1 MEPDDLINQYLEKE
15 LNLSETQALIVSE
28 KIRKYDDI
36 YQDFCKWLQTR
47 NYDYKNPL
55 VVNGY
60 TAKQIFEL
68 NPKLDG
74 IGIYNFLITIREN
87 HDVAMSYIKSG
98 FPEA

>member
-1 MEPDDLINQYLEKE
+1 MEPDDPINQYLENE

-28 KIRKYDDI
+28 KIRKYDDV
-36 YQDFCKWLQTR
+36 YQDFCKWLKSR
-47 NYDYKNPL
+47 NYDYENPL
-55 VVNGY
+55 SINGY

-74 IGIYNFLITIREN
+74 IGVYNFLITIREKPE
-87 HDVAMSYIKSG
+87 VAMSYIKSG